1 MTDRE
6 QPGQPGQTGRDLDP
20 GAYIGREPELASET
34 IPGGAQPND
43 DRVAFN
49 ASQRAA
55 DGEPGSDTSADP
67 PERREAGQNR

>member
-6 QPGQPGQTGRDLDP
+6 RPGTTDRELDP

-34 IPGGAQPND
+34 IPGGVQPDD

-49 ASQRAA
+49 ASRRAV
-55 DGEPGSDTSADP
+55 DGEPGSGTSADP